1 MQTDKERTLLE
12 KAMEAVK
19 KTRAAVE
26 KTKDKCHGNET
37 HDDDILDSV
46 YLEVDKAYD
55 WLSTSEAMT
64 DSIIEAIPVF
74 TSIEKV
80 RDYASKADIPTW
92 ELEECRSEI
101 DTLIHEWAMLRAKHT
116 GEPIRDI
123 LDWTTKKHPEATN
136 PMSEQPMEESHDN
149 DVEVK
154 IHVHDSHHDDDV
166 RYTPTLSKS
175 LLKTLRSMQEQQA
188 LPMEKPCPCKNSP
201 DKDSEE
207 KKPMTRVE
215 LTEALKKSQSLI
227 RRMDNLEET
236 DNPMETDTTKDHVRS
251 HNVGQSDYSKHKI
264 QPWDI
269 WEEYNLNPW
278 DADIVKRILR
288 TKNDGRSPEETRIED
303 YQKIIHV
310 AQERIRQ
317 IETNGHV

>member
-19 KTRAAVE
+19 DCRSKADPCKKQEQSNGKTHVYDVDRTASIY
-26 KTKDKCHGNET
+26 T
-37 HDDDILDSV
+37 DIQEAYNWLSS
-46 YLEVDKAYD
+46 DKAQ
-55 WLSTSEAMT
+55 T
-64 DSIIEAIPVF
+64 DDIIEAKPVF
-74 TSIEKV
+74 TTIEKI
-80 RDYASKADIPTW
+80 RDYVNLTDVAEWEVESLRRDINDLLT
-92 ELEECRSEI
+92 
-101 DTLIHEWAMLRAKHT
+101 EWAVTRSVHT
-116 GEPIRDI
+116 GEPMRDI
-123 LDWTTKKHPEATN
+123 LDWATEHHPEKH
-136 PMSEQPMEESHDN
+136 SSMEESNDN

-154 IHVHDSHHDDDV
+154 IHVHDNDEPK
-166 RYTPTLSKS
+166 YTPTLPKS
-175 LLKTLRSMQEQQA
+175 LLKTLRSMQEDQA
-188 LPMEKPCPCKNSP
+188 LPMEKPCPYKDSP

-215 LTEALKKSQSLI
+215 LTEALKKAQSLI

-236 DNPMETDTTKDHVRS
+236 DGSMETDTTKDHVRS

-303 YQKIIHV
+303 YKKIIHV